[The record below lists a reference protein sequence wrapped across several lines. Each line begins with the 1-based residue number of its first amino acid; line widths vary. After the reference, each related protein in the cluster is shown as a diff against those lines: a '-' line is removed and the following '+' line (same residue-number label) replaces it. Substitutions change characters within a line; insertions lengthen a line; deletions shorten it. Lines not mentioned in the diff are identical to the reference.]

1 MEFSRFRLSSL
12 ARSAI
17 SSVCARRWCVLAR
30 LGCRPPQLVN
40 HRNSI
45 GSVQRCFALQVD
57 FDVLPVV
64 GGVIGGLA
72 CIVRKPF
79 GAKTHGSRISWICLR
94 KTLVEP
100 VSPMHRGV
108 FFEVSYRTDWLLN
121 VHLRSGR
128 EQVLSGRQAP
138 VQHEASHPIC
148 EREFRTTSHSRSLRS
163 KLFYNVGCTPGFHVP
178 LRSRVP
184 YSSPLADILDPLVQ
198 HPWERSKSLWLTV
211 ACVLSERRL

>member
-1 MEFSRFRLSSL
+1 MCPCASRVSPPPPVGEPSQFHRVSATVFCL
-12 ARSAI
+12 AGGLRRSAG
-17 SSVCARRWCVLAR
+17 CGRCDRRACLHCSEAIR
-30 LGCRPPQLVN
+30 SQDPRKSNQL
-40 HRNSI
+40 
-45 GSVQRCFALQVD
+45 D
-57 FDVLPVV
+57 F
-64 GGVIGGLA
+64 
-72 CIVRKPF
+72 
-79 GAKTHGSRISWICLR
+79 LR

-108 FFEVSYRTDWLLN
+108 FFVVSYRTDWLLN